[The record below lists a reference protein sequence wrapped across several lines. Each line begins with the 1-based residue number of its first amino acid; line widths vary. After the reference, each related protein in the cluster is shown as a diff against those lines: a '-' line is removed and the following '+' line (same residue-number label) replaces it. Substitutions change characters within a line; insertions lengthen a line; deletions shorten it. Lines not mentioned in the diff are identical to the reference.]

1 MSYKILFFS
10 VNRHQETYF
19 EKLLGAIKKGDK
31 GVSLHKR
38 KLTLRPP
45 ALSIRKSD
53 ILLAKEVSYM
63 RMAYFYNKTGRIDTS
78 IRYFTRLI
86 SHIITT
92 LFFLLRVKRF
102 IQTESF
108 DLVILWNDMKWHQYV
123 IKKIAKEVNIK
134 TVFFE
139 NGTLPNTV
147 TFDPKGVNFNN
158 SVPRNK
164 QFYIDRIPE
173 LTTSFENESSADLQQ
188 GYIFIPFQVDYDSQI
203 ISHSPWLKNMEELFF
218 TIEKQLPSLPEGLKV
233 VIKEHP
239 KSSRC
244 YKHLHNKNPRI
255 IFKNSDD
262 TDDLVKNSKMVIT
275 INSTVGLE
283 SILKDKPVLVLGN
296 AFYSIDG
303 LCQSV
308 VREEELCQAI
318 LSVTSPDQIIKSSF
332 YEYLKEYYVE
342 GNWHNP
348 TLQHI
353 KLIEEKVYRHLEK
366 A

>member
-1 MSYKILFFS
+1 MSYKILLFS

-19 EKLLGAIKKGDK
+19 EKLLGAIKKGDE

-38 KLTLRPP
+38 KLALRLPS
-45 ALSIRKSD
+45 LSIRKSD
-53 ILLAKEVSYM
+53 ILLAKEVSRM
-63 RMAYFYNKTGRIDTS
+63 RMAYFYNKTGRNDNS
-78 IRYFTRLI
+78 VRYSTRLI

-92 LFFLLRVKRF
+92 LYFLLRAKRF
-102 IQTESF
+102 IQTEGF
-108 DLVILWNDMKWHQYV
+108 DLIILWNDMKWHQYV
-123 IKKIAKEVNIK
+123 IKKIAKEINIK
-134 TVFFE
+134 TIFFE

-164 QFYIDRIPE
+164 QFYLDRIPE
-173 LTTSFENESSADLQQ
+173 VVENFENESNADLQQ

-218 TIEKQLPSLPEGLKV
+218 TIEKQLTSLPDGLKV

-244 YKHLHNKNPRI
+244 YKHLHKKNPRI
-255 IFKNSDD
+255 IFKNLDD
-262 TDDLVKNSKMVIT
+262 TDDLIRDSKMVIT

-283 SILKDKPVLVLGN
+283 SILKGKPVLVLGN
-296 AFYSIDG
+296 AFYSIGG
-303 LCQSV
+303 LCQRV
-308 VREEELCQAI
+308 VSEEELRQAMLKI
-318 LSVTSPDQIIKSSF
+318 SPPNQIIKRSF

-348 TLQHI
+348 TVQHI